1 MPSYSELVSDIRNT
15 SENDSQEFTD
25 QIPVIINK
33 AEFRLIKELDDVALN
48 QITSVTTS
56 VNNPLVSLALDTR
69 IIRNINIKV
78 SGSKINLL
86 QRSQEYVNDYW
97 PFVSSSVG
105 EPKYYAMRSN
115 TQIYLA
121 PTPASAYDTEVVYV
135 ARPAALTSAAPN
147 NYFSDFCYDAL
158 FYASMV
164 EASLFNKSFNTVPAW
179 QAELKASIDAL
190 RNQARRTRQDN
201 MELNTSPAGSANT
214 IIQGSS

>member
-1 MPSYSELVSDIRNT
+1 MPSYSDLVLDIQRT
-15 SENDSQEFTD
+15 AENDSQEFSD
-25 QIPVIINK
+25 QIPVLINK
-33 AEFRLIKELDDVALN
+33 AEYRLIKELDDVALN
-48 QITSVTTS
+48 QITSITTQA
-56 VNNPLVSLALDTR
+56 NNPLVSIASDTR

-86 QRSQEYVNDYW
+86 QRSQEYAYDYW

-115 TQIYLA
+115 TQIYIV

-135 ARPAALTSAAPN
+135 ARPTTLTSAAPN
-147 NYFSDFCYDAL
+147 NYFSDFCYNAL
-158 FYASMV
+158 FYASMI
-164 EASLFNKSFNTVPAW
+164 EASLFNKSFNTVAAW
-179 QAELKASIDAL
+179 QAELKGSIDSL
-190 RNQARRTRQDN
+190 RNQARRNRQDN

>member
-56 VNNPLVSLALDTR
+56 VNNPLVSLASDTR

-97 PFVSSSVG
+97 PFVS
-105 EPKYYAMRSN
+105 
-115 TQIYLA
+115 
-121 PTPASAYDTEVVYV
+121 
-135 ARPAALTSAAPN
+135 
-147 NYFSDFCYDAL
+147 
-158 FYASMV
+158 
-164 EASLFNKSFNTVPAW
+164 
-179 QAELKASIDAL
+179 
-190 RNQARRTRQDN
+190 
-201 MELNTSPAGSANT
+201 
-214 IIQGSS
+214 

>member
-1 MPSYSELVSDIRNT
+1 MPSFSDLVSDIRNT

-25 QIPVIINK
+25 QIPLIITK
-33 AEFRLIKELDDVALN
+33 AELRLIKELDDVGLN

-56 VNNPLVSLALDTR
+56 ISNPLVSLASDTR
-69 IIRNINIKV
+69 LIRNINITV
-78 SGSKINLL
+78 SGSRINLL
-86 QRSQEYVNDYW
+86 QRSQEYINDFW

-121 PTPASAYDTEVVYV
+121 PTPSSAYDGEVIYV
-135 ARPAALTSAAPN
+135 ARPTTLTSAAPN
-147 NYFSDFCYDAL
+147 NYFTDFCYDAL

-164 EASLFNKSFNTVPAW
+164 EASLFNKSFNTVQAW
-179 QAELKASIDAL
+179 QAVLKNSMDGL
-190 RNQARRTRQDN
+190 RNQARRARQDN
-201 MELNTSPAGSANT
+201 MQNNTSPAGSADT

>member
-1 MPSYSELVSDIRNT
+1 MPSYSDLVSDIQNT
-15 SENDSQEFTD
+15 AENDSEEFSN
-25 QIPVIINK
+25 QIPIIINK

-48 QITSVTTS
+48 KTVSVVTSI
-56 VNNPLVSLALDTR
+56 NNPLVSLASDTR
-69 IIRNINIKV
+69 IIRNISIKV

-86 QRSQEYVNDYW
+86 QRSQEYINDYW
-97 PFVSSSVG
+97 PFVSTSVG
-105 EPKYYAMRSN
+105 EPKYYAMKSN
-115 TQIYLA
+115 TQIYIA

-135 ARPAALTSAAPN
+135 ARPVTLTSATPN

-164 EASLFNKSFNTVPAW
+164 EASLFNKSFNTVPTW
-179 QAELKASIDAL
+179 QNELKNSIDGL
-190 RNQARRTRQDN
+190 RNQARRARQDN

>member
-1 MPSYSELVSDIRNT
+1 MPSYSDLVSDIRNT
-15 SENDSQEFTD
+15 SENDSQEFSD

-48 QITSVTTS
+48 KVTSVTTS
-56 VNNPLVSLALDTR
+56 INNPLVSLASDTR

-86 QRSQEYVNDYW
+86 QRSQEYINDYW

-121 PTPASAYDTEVVYV
+121 PTPASVYDTEVVYV
-135 ARPAALTSAAPN
+135 ARPTTLTSAAPN

-158 FYASMV
+158 FYASMI
-164 EASLFNKSFNTVPAW
+164 EASLFNKSFNTVTAW

-190 RNQARRTRQDN
+190 RNQSRRARQDN

>member
-25 QIPVIINK
+25 SIPLFIDK

-48 QITSVTTS
+48 KVTSIATIVS
-56 VNNPLVSLALDTR
+56 NPLVSLASDTR

-86 QRSQEYVNDYW
+86 QRSQEYINDYW

-105 EPKYYAMRSN
+105 EPKYYALRSN

-121 PTPASAYDTEVVYV
+121 PTPASAYDAEVVYV
-135 ARPAALTSAAPN
+135 ARPTPLTSAAPN
-147 NYFSDFCYDAL
+147 NYFSDFCYNAL
-158 FYASMV
+158 YNASMV
-164 EASLFNKSFNTVPAW
+164 EALLFMKNYEAISVYESRYKEDV
-179 QAELKASIDAL
+179 LAL
-190 RNQARRTRQDN
+190 RNQARRTRRDDMQ
-201 MELNTSPAGSANT
+201 SPANPAGGDNA
-214 IIQGSS
+214 ILQGSL